1 MVTIASF
8 NVNGIRSVNT
18 KAKDGTKGCCPAE
31 NVIQRLAHEQSV
43 DILCLQETKT
53 NSITDLETYRSVYP
67 WIYARFSTTKKGYSG
82 VAILSRHEPIE
93 VTEPCIGCS
102 PADDEGRLVCAEFAD
117 FILISCYTPNTKND
131 LARLEER
138 LEWDAAFS
146 IYVNALAAA
155 KNKPLVIAGDLNCAH
170 LDIDVHNP
178 SRQRKARAA
187 GFTDEE
193 RSSFTCLLAEVD
205 ATDTFRLLHPD
216 DVKYSWWSAITR
228 GRERNV
234 GWRIDYILVT
244 GALKARVE
252 SADILNEYYG
262 SDHCPVIVTLRPSS

>member
-1 MVTIASF
+1 MATIVSF
-8 NVNGIRSVNT
+8 NVNGIRAVNT
-18 KAKDGTKGCCPAE
+18 KAKDGTKGCSPAD
-31 NVIQRLAHEQSV
+31 NGICRLAHEQAV

-53 NSITDLETYRSVYP
+53 NSLADFEQYRSVFP
-67 WIYARFSTTKKGYSG
+67 WIYGRFSSTKKGYSG

-93 VTEPCIGCS
+93 VTEPCIGCL
-102 PADDEGRLVCAEFAD
+102 PADDEGRLLCAEFTD
-117 FILISCYTPNTKND
+117 FIVISCYTPNAKSD

-146 IYVNALAAA
+146 IYLNNLAAA
-155 KNKPLVIAGDLNCAH
+155 KNKPLVITGDLNCAH

-178 SRQRKARAA
+178 RRVGRKAA

-193 RSSFTCLLAEVD
+193 RSSFRCLLSEID
-205 ATDTFRLLHPD
+205 ATDTFRQLHPD
-216 DVKYSWWSAITR
+216 TVKYSWWSPISR

-244 GALKARVE
+244 GALKARIA
-252 SADILNEYYG
+252 SADVLNDYYG
-262 SDHCPVIVTLRPSS
+262 SDHCPVIVTLSP